1 MLATH
6 FGILS
11 PKVYKHNYI
20 LEYRLKSGDEDIM
33 GIVGKILGDK
43 KSGDV
48 EGYIDLE
55 KYVESKDGETSVAK
69 MHVRVGEIQRYED
82 LKEFTDY
89 IYGGNVLILH
99 FSPIAEEEVILK
111 RITNDLK
118 KLTKEINGDIAG
130 IGNNL
135 MIIAPA
141 DVKVERRKLRGKYA

>member
-1 MLATH
+1 
-6 FGILS
+6 
-11 PKVYKHNYI
+11 
-20 LEYRLKSGDEDIM
+20 M
-33 GIVGKILGDK
+33 GIVNKIFGDN

-55 KYVESKDGETSVAK
+55 KYVETTEGTAPAN

-89 IYGGNVLILH
+89 VYGGNVLILD

-118 KLTKEINGDIAG
+118 KMAQEINGDIAG

-141 DVKVERRKLRGKYA
+141 NVKVERRKLRGKYA